1 MVYTGYLCYAL
12 ILDQAVLS
20 ITLDTA
26 FYVSGRV
33 LRNGALSPFRGAC
46 AGNTFVGLLL
56 KYTLLFFPDPRDPP
70 SVFRGGGEGKANSGQ
85 SNE

>member
-1 MVYTGYLCYAL
+1 
-12 ILDQAVLS
+12 LDQAVLS

-26 FYVSGRV
+26 FYVSGLV

-56 KYTLLFFPDPRDPP
+56 NILSFSFLILVIPPLF
-70 SVFRGGGEGKANSGQ
+70 SGVGEREKPIQVSQTNKKMYS
-85 SNE
+85 